1 MPLELVPA
9 ASKEEV
15 LLCQTNNYELWGA
28 PLTLEQ
34 YQHRDN
40 INYGTS
46 YMAIDREQ
54 PEQSNGAVYF
64 VLKDSATGVIE
75 SACEILIR
83 DCWVKRAGRLV
94 DARSAVL
101 GSVYTVEKYRNKGN
115 ASVMMKELLRQ
126 LRETYLTGDCDV
138 AFLYSEVGEY
148 YSRFGYRSFNVPVFV
163 FDITAL
169 DDRSTKIGASCAV
182 EYETLYMDYAEVA
195 DDYRGRIR
203 KLVERDTDTDTDT
216 DSAAFAFALK
226 PTAGLFEWFANRAR
240 AIYWAVQHPD
250 AHAPPAVEHE
260 RASASPV
267 DPALTVPTGYL
278 VRHPAADAPG
288 LSYVSFYPEF
298 HTGDCYVTAMHAH
311 DVATAVVL
319 MDLVLKQCAVWKL
332 RKVYAWSTDVGDF
345 DNTGRDPLAAVDR
358 LQHAFATAAG
368 PSASGSSVAFRVQH
382 TNHSL
387 SAIQALHRTSN
398 TDPARPQD
406 PVVTRWEGN
415 GKWCWF

>member
-1 MPLELVPA
+1 MPLELVPTTNE
-9 ASKEEV
+9 KEV
-15 LLCQTNNYELWGA
+15 LLCQANNYELWGA

-46 YMAIDREQ
+46 YMAIDREH
-54 PEQSNGAVYF
+54 PEKSNGAVYF
-64 VLKDSATGVIE
+64 VLKDTDTGVIE

-83 DCWVKRAGRLV
+83 DCWVRRAGQLI

-126 LRETYLTGDCDV
+126 MRETYLTGESDV

-148 YSRFGYRSFNVPVFV
+148 YSRFGYQSFNVPVFV

-195 DDYRGRIR
+195 EDYRGRIR
-203 KLVERDTDTDTDT
+203 KLVERDTDKAKAN
-216 DSAAFAFALK
+216 DSFAFALK
-226 PTAGLFEWFANRAR
+226 PTAELFEWFANRAR
-240 AIYWAVQHPD
+240 AIYWATQHPE
-250 AHAPPAVEHE
+250 AEAPPAVEHE
-260 RASASPV
+260 RASGTPV
-267 DPALTVPTGYL
+267 DQALTVPTGY
-278 VRHPAADAPG
+278 AIKDASRG

-298 HTGDCYVTAMHAH
+298 HTGDCYVIALHAH

-358 LQHAFATAAG
+358 LQEAFASAAG
-368 PSASGSSVAFRVQH
+368 PSESGSSVAFRVEE

-387 SAIQALHRTSN
+387 SAIQALHRTK
-398 TDPARPQD
+398 TTGQGPEGQEE
-406 PVVTRWEGN
+406 PVVSRWEGN